1 VYGAGVEAQEE
12 WSMVR
17 EEELEL
23 KKRDLIKEMEKERGY
38 LPEAWS
44 YVTEKDFDFME
55 AYNNLYERAL
65 TDGRALPVKTREL
78 IAIVLLA
85 FRGNDHAVYE
95 HIKRA
100 LRHGATKQEILEA
113 IETSL
118 IPGGAPTFST
128 GLRAL
133 MRVEEEG
140 GA

>member
-1 VYGAGVEAQEE
+1 
-12 WSMVR
+12 MVR
-17 EEELEL
+17 EEELES
-23 KKRDLIKEMEKERGY
+23 KKKDLIEEMQRERGY
-38 LPEAWS
+38 LPEPWS

-55 AYNNLYERAL
+55 AYNNLYKRAL
-65 TDGRALPVKTREL
+65 TDGRALQVKTREL

-133 MRVEEEG
+133 MKVEEEER
-140 GA
+140 A

>member
-1 VYGAGVEAQEE
+1 
-12 WSMVR
+12 MVR
-17 EEELEL
+17 EEELES
-23 KKRDLIKEMEKERGY
+23 KKRNLIEEMQRERGY
-38 LPEAWS
+38 LPEPWS

-55 AYNNLYERAL
+55 AYNNLYKRAL
-65 TDGRALPVKTREL
+65 TDGRALQVKTREL

-133 MRVEEEG
+133 MKVEEEER
-140 GA
+140 A